1 MDPDTL
7 EVRPKKVTAVC
18 EVGRVLHEKLCIGQ
32 VEGGTLQAVAWGLL
46 EEVKLEQGR
55 YLNDRLATYIIP
67 TIRDSPEMEVFLLE
81 KPWQGGAFGAKG
93 VGELPMDGGA
103 PAAVSA
109 VENAT
114 GIEIDAIPATPERLL
129 ALSSARRRVSAP
141 PEDPESGRG
150 PEQ

>member
-1 MDPDTL
+1 M
-7 EVRPKKVTAVC
+7 
-18 EVGRVLHEKLCIGQ
+18 
-32 VEGGTLQAVAWGLL
+32 AWGLL

-81 KPWQGGAFGAKG
+81 KPWKGGAFGAKG

-114 GIEIDAIPATPERLL
+114 GIEVDAIPATPERLL

-150 PEQ
+150 QGR

>member
-1 MDPDTL
+1 M
-7 EVRPKKVTAVC
+7 
-18 EVGRVLHEKLCIGQ
+18 
-32 VEGGTLQAVAWGLL
+32 
-46 EEVKLEQGR
+46 EEVKLEAGR

-67 TIRDSPEMEVFLLE
+67 TIMDSPEMEVHLLE
-81 KPWQGGAFGAKG
+81 RPWNGGAFGAKG

-129 ALSSARRRVSAP
+129 ALTSARRQVPTGP
-141 PEDPESGRG
+141 PDPKRGREPG
-150 PEQ
+150 G